1 MLRELHIR
9 NFSIIDDISVE
20 FEKGFNVITGET
32 GAGKSI
38 IIDALSLSLGERA
51 SGDIIRRG
59 AKEAVIEAFIDI
71 SPEQLH
77 PSTRKFLE
85 DNGIDFDDGLILKR
99 IISSQG
105 KNRAYINGS
114 ISNLQSLA
122 EISKNIVD
130 IHGQY
135 EHQSLLSPD
144 KQLDMLDTYGKLFP
158 ERQEAERAYEMMI
171 ATRNRILDLTGK
183 EKERAQRLDML
194 RFQVTEIDAA
204 ELKPGEDEELEKEA
218 KILGSAVR
226 LAELSNNAY
235 EQLYSSESACI
246 TNLSQILKD
255 IKDISDID
263 TRASDAL
270 KSAENSLPLLEETAY
285 FLRDYKDSLDFD
297 PDRLEQVQTQLELI
311 KNLKRKYGNSIQEII
326 DYREKAVNELD
337 DLQFSEDKIESLMTE
352 LNDLKTILTK
362 KVHSLSKKRKKNA
375 KKIEAEVIACLS
387 ELSMPNTEFSIQ
399 ITFEKGDDTTDGL
412 RVSHSGIDNVEFLIS
427 PNPGEDLK
435 PLQKI
440 ISGGELSRVMLALK
454 GILAGGDN
462 IPILIFDE
470 IDAGIGGKTADNVA
484 GKLKDLSSSHQLIC
498 ITHLPQ
504 IASPANRHLKIAK
517 NIKKDRT
524 FTEIRFIEKDE
535 RAAEVAR
542 MLGGNIS
549 DVSIKHAKE
558 LLKRAR

>member
-9 NFSIIDDISVE
+9 NFSIIDDISIE

-99 IISSQG
+99 IISSHG

-135 EHQSLLSPD
+135 EHQSLLSPE
-144 KQLDMLDTYGKLFP
+144 KQLDMLDAYGKLFR
-158 ERQEAERAYEMMI
+158 ERQEAESVYELMI
-171 ATRNRILDLTGK
+171 ATRNQILDLTGK

-263 TRASDAL
+263 TRASDAF

-311 KNLKRKYGNSIQEII
+311 KNLKRKYGNSIQEIL
-326 DYREKAVNELD
+326 DYRENAVNELD
-337 DLQFSEDKIESLMTE
+337 DLEYSEDKIESLMTE
-352 LNDLKTILTK
+352 LTELKTRLTK
-362 KVHSLSKKRKKNA
+362 KAHALSKKRKLNA
-375 KKIEAEVIACLS
+375 KKIEAEVISCLS
-387 ELSMPNTEFSIQ
+387 ELSMPNTKFSIQ

-412 RVSHSGIDNVEFLIS
+412 RVSHSGIDNIEFLIS

-484 GKLKDLSSSHQLIC
+484 RKLKDLSSSHQLIC

-558 LLKRAR
+558 ILKRAR

>member
-38 IIDALSLSLGERA
+38 IIDALSLTLGERA

-59 AKEAVIEAFIDI
+59 AKEALIEAFFDI

-85 DNGIDFDDGLILKR
+85 DHGIDFDDGLILKR

-114 ISNLQSLA
+114 LSNLHSLA

-135 EHQSLLSPD
+135 EHQSLLSPE
-144 KQLDMLDTYGKLFP
+144 KQLDMLDAYGKLFP
-158 ERQEAERAYEMMI
+158 ERQEAEKVYEMMI
-171 ATRNRILDLTGK
+171 ATRNQILDLTGK

-218 KILGSAVR
+218 KILGSSVH

-235 EQLYSSESACI
+235 EKLYSSESACI
-246 TNLSQILKD
+246 TILSQILKD

-263 TRASDAL
+263 TRASDAF

-311 KNLKRKYGNSIQEII
+311 KNLKRKYGNSIQEIL
-326 DYREKAVNELD
+326 DYRENAVNELD
-337 DLQFSEDKIESLMTE
+337 DLEYSEEKIESLMSE
-352 LNDLKTILTK
+352 LEELKTRLTK
-362 KVHSLSKKRKKNA
+362 NVQALSKKRKKIA
-375 KKIEAEVIACLS
+375 KKIEAEVISCLS

-399 ITFEKGDDTTDGL
+399 ITFKKGDDTTDGL

-462 IPILIFDE
+462 IPILVFDE

-484 GKLKDLSSSHQLIC
+484 RKLKELSSSHQLIC

-558 LLKRAR
+558 ILKRAR